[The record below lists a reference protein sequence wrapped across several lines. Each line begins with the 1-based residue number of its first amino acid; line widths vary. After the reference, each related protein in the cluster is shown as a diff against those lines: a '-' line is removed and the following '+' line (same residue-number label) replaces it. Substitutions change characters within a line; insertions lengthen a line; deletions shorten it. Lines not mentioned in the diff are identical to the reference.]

1 MTRKVEKIAGVI
13 ACTNAAGIA
22 SYLLLASR
30 SWRIPEEDTAGVSM
44 SSAGAAIAWA
54 NSALPILLAAI
65 VMNSVILILSR
76 RKQWLTAKTDAVLLS
91 AAICWTIAVLVD
103 FSRH

>member
-1 MTRKVEKIAGVI
+1 
-13 ACTNAAGIA
+13 
-22 SYLLLASR
+22 
-30 SWRIPEEDTAGVSM
+30 
-44 SSAGAAIAWA
+44 
-54 NSALPILLAAI
+54 

-91 AAICWTIAVLVD
+91 AAIFWTIAVLVD